1 MKYSRIWWS
10 WDECSPIK
18 RSRPELSEIKAAIA
32 LRDELMQSEGS
43 SKLWRGRFPQYL
55 MEFLRDWSVLPNR
68 GLNVIPCMSL
78 EDIKAEYDFWT
89 YGR

>member
-18 RSRPELSEIKAAIA
+18 CLRPELSEIRAVMDW
-32 LRDELMQSEGS
+32 RDELMQSEGCC
-43 SKLWRGRFPQYL
+43 KLWRGRFPQYL
-55 MEFLRDWSVLPNR
+55 MEFLRDWCVLPHR

-78 EDIKAEYDFWT
+78 DDIKTEYNSWT
-89 YGR
+89 QGR